1 MADLSRRSVVVAR
14 GDEHILEAACRMRD
28 EHVGCLVV
36 VVDEDDGVHPIGVVT
51 DRDLLLAIIGTGP
64 AHVEGLRLAEL
75 MSWDVLVAHQS
86 DDVDEALRRMRA
98 RGVRRLPVVD
108 DAGVLRGI
116 IAYDDVVDWLGKRL
130 AELSKLVTREQ
141 RRERGLRP

>member
-1 MADLSRRSVVVAR
+1 
-14 GDEHILEAACRMRD
+14 
-28 EHVGCLVV
+28 
-36 VVDEDDGVHPIGVVT
+36 
-51 DRDLLLAIIGTGP
+51 
-64 AHVEGLRLAEL
+64 

-86 DDVDEALRRMRA
+86 DDVDEALGRMRA

-116 IAYDDVVDWLGKRL
+116 IAYDDVVDWLGNRL
-130 AELSKLVTREQ
+130 AELSKLVTSEQ